1 MALVKTV
8 LKNDLKAV
16 FDALK
21 NYDGSNGKSQDEA
34 IEKLANDLASAID
47 SYIKS
52 ATITSVPVLTSPAG
66 PVTGTIT
73 NTIS

>member
-21 NYDGSNGKSQDEA
+21 KFDGSDGKSQDEA

-52 ATITSVPVLTSPAG
+52 ATITSVPVLTSPSG

>member
-1 MALVKTV
+1 MLVKTT

-21 NYDGSNGKSQDEA
+21 DYDGSAGQSQDEA
-34 IEKLANDLASAID
+34 IDKLAADLANAID

-52 ATITSVPVLTSPAG
+52 ATITSVPALTSPAG

>member
-1 MALVKTV
+1 MLVKTT
-8 LKNDLKAV
+8 LKNDLKAI

-21 NYDGSNGKSQDEA
+21 DYDGSAGQSQDEA
-34 IEKLANDLASAID
+34 IDKLATDLANAID

-52 ATITSVPVLTSPAG
+52 ATITSVPALTSPSG

>member
-34 IEKLANDLASAID
+34 IEKLANDLAAAID

-52 ATITSVPVLTSPAG
+52 ATITSVPVLTSPSG

>member
-21 NYDGSNGKSQDEA
+21 KFDGSDGKSQDEA
-34 IEKLANDLASAID
+34 IEKLANDLADAID

-52 ATITSVPVLTSPAG
+52 ATITSVPVLTSPSG
-66 PVTGTIT
+66 LVTGTIT